1 MNNAEINKLVNQDPN
16 KIQSSVLQAA
26 LSELRERE
34 NKRKTEEAI
43 GNLQEVNRIVDGA
56 VNNLRVARQVEKQ
69 AKNLLVRVA
78 AARDNFFKT
87 GDMQKFS
94 EEYRVAISGR

>member
-43 GNLQEVNRIVDGA
+43 GNLQEVNRVVDGA
-56 VNNLRVARQVEKQ
+56 VNNLRVARQVEKK
-69 AKNLLVRVA
+69 AKNLLVRIA

-94 EEYRVAISGR
+94 EEYRAAITGR

>member
-26 LSELRERE
+26 LSELQERE

-43 GNLQEVNRIVDGA
+43 RNLQEVNNVVNSA
-56 VNNLRVARQVEKQ
+56 VHNLRVARQVEKKTK
-69 AKNLLVRVA
+69 AFLVRVA